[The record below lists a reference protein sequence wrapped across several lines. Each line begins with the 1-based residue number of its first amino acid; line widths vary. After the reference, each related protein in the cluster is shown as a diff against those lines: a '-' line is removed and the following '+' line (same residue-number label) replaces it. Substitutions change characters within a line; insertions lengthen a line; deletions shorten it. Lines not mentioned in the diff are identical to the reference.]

1 MQIEVSDY
9 QESWL
14 RLSEEQQRMVCNR
27 FKISFTNS
35 LDNLLISQIATKQQ
49 QEYDNLK
56 LRNEY
61 LRESNSVM
69 RLTYSP

>member
-1 MQIEVSDY
+1 MAMK
-9 QESWL
+9 
-14 RLSEEQQRMVCNR
+14 EQQRMVCNR